1 MNRKIKLLVL
11 TIGIAVI
18 IAVTNFYFNRLHSD
32 IYRLEKAIKENNINL
47 VNSIIN
53 KNKDLLSER
62 IDSLTLLHI
71 ATMSRNI
78 EVIKTL
84 IKNGA
89 NINAK
94 GGRHNYTPIFNSSG
108 LGDIG
113 AMKILI
119 EHGANVN
126 ARDDFGETPLMA
138 AAEWGRTKSIR
149 LLIENNANINAD
161 SSSVAGNKTAI
172 WYAVSEGYFDAFL
185 LLKKNGAKYNGSAL
199 IHLAEGKVMKLTKD
213 NKKIKEY
220 GQIIAALESEKQ
232 M

>member
-1 MNRKIKLLVL
+1 MNRKIRFLVL
-11 TIGIAVI
+11 TIGVAVI
-18 IAVTNFYFNRLHSD
+18 IVVVNFYFNRLHND
-32 IYRLEKAIKENNINL
+32 LYKLEKAIKENDTNL
-47 VNSIIN
+47 VNTIIN
-53 KNKDLLSER
+53 NNKNLVRER
-62 IDSLTLLHI
+62 IGSLTLLHI
-71 ATMSRNI
+71 ATMNRN
-78 EVIKTL
+78 VAAIKIL
-84 IKNGA
+84 IDNGA
-89 NINAK
+89 DINAK

-149 LLIENNANINAD
+149 LLIDNNANINAA

-172 WYAVSEGYFDAFL
+172 WYAVSEGYLDAFL
-185 LLKKNGAKYNGSAL
+185 MLKKNGAKYNGGTL
-199 IHLAEGKVMKLTKD
+199 IHLAEGKMMKLAKD

-220 GQIIAALESEKQ
+220 KQIIAALESE
-232 M
+232 